1 MRSRGRFVLLAL
13 AVLLVVLVLAVPA
26 QAATVKKGSSQMTI
40 GALYV
45 KELAKLNVIPGPVAP
60 ATMKVKFT
68 SKGQMY
74 YWFRV
79 PMVKRSGNN
88 TSTWS
93 PSTGKGTFYHSGS
106 VRFVEASATEHK
118 LFRAEGIRIIANSK
132 TSYTMS
138 VSYKPTSGPYM
149 RVSLATSTHAPKIT
163 HSGKSYR
170 IDGLQFKLTQAGHDA
185 IESVLGAGES
195 FDMTKTIFATNLL
208 PVLQ

>member
-1 MRSRGRFVLLAL
+1 MRNSGRLALLAL

-40 GALYV
+40 GAAYV
-45 KELAKLNVIPGPVAP
+45 TELAKLNVTPGPVAP
-60 ATMKVKFT
+60 VTMKVKFT
-68 SKGQMY
+68 SKDQMY

-79 PMVKRSGNN
+79 PMVKKSGNN

-93 PSTGKGTFYHSGS
+93 PTTGKGTFYHSGS
-106 VRFVEASATEHK
+106 IRFVEASATAHK
-118 LFRAEGIRIIANSK
+118 IFRAEGIRIIANSK

-138 VSYKPTSGPYM
+138 VSYKPTSGPYL
-149 RVSLATSTHAPKIT
+149 RVSLATSTHVPKIT
-163 HSGKSYR
+163 HSGKSYK
-170 IDGLQFKLTQAGHDA
+170 IDGVQFKLTQAGHDA

-195 FDMTKTIFATNLL
+195 FDMTKVIFATDLL

>member
-1 MRSRGRFVLLAL
+1 MRNSGRLTLLAL

-26 QAATVKKGSSQMTI
+26 QAGTVKKGSSQMTI
-40 GALYV
+40 GAAYV
-45 KELAKLNVIPGPVAP
+45 TELAKLNVTPGPVAP

-68 SKGQMY
+68 SKDQMY

-79 PMVKRSGNN
+79 PMVKTSGKY
-88 TSTWS
+88 TSNWS

-106 VRFVEASATEHK
+106 IRFVEASATAHK
-118 LFRAEGIRIIANSK
+118 IFRAEGIRIIANSK

-138 VSYKPTSGPYM
+138 VSYKPVSGPYL

-163 HSGKSYR
+163 HSGKSYK
-170 IDGLQFKLTQAGHDA
+170 IDGVQFILTKEGHDA

-195 FDMTKTIFATNLL
+195 FDVTKVIFATDLL